1 MITLEGQTRIQN
13 IDNKTPKVEKNF
25 VRSLNN
31 FYQPIKTLKENV
43 LKIVLNRVQDQ
54 RPNVDTVFEQINN
67 KDGRITHIFMLLLST
82 FKKRNTQ
89 YICRLNYE
97 T

>member
-1 MITLEGQTRIQN
+1 MKCIQTPSQVL
-13 IDNKTPKVEKNF
+13 DY
-25 VRSLNN
+25 NN

-43 LKIVLNRVQDQ
+43 LKIVLNRVQGQ

-82 FKKRNTQ
+82 LRSEILSMSTKLRNV
-89 YICRLNYE
+89 IDIIAL
-97 T
+97 